1 MARKKNL
8 YRPGTRKMISIGFAA
23 VLLPLFLFTKVPAL
37 LQFPAVAALG
47 LIGLLLAA
55 LGAFGRIW
63 SSVYI
68 EGHKNKEIVD
78 QGPYSVTRNPLYLF
92 SLLGAFGLG
101 LASCNPIVLI
111 LLLAAYV
118 LYYPGVISSEE
129 EKLRAKHG
137 APFEEYLAR
146 VPRILPDFSLFHQP
160 EEIAVRPGP
169 VTRAFTDAVWFI
181 LGYAA
186 LRIVVWLHVFG
197 ILPSLSIPP
206 F

>member
-1 MARKKNL
+1 MPQKKNL
-8 YRPGTRKMISIGFAA
+8 YRTGRRMLLTTGVAA
-23 VLLPLFLFTKVPAL
+23 LLLLLVLFTKAPAL
-37 LQFPAVAALG
+37 LQFPTANALG
-47 LIGLLLAA
+47 LTGLLLAA
-55 LGAFGRIW
+55 LGAFGRVW
-63 SSVYI
+63 SSMYI
-68 EGHKNKEIVD
+68 EGSKNKEIVD

-111 LLLAAYV
+111 LLFAAYV

-169 VTRAFTDAVWFI
+169 VTAIFPFSRLSPSGMSSIFWPM
-181 LGYAA
+181 A
-186 LRIVVWLHVFG
+186 LNT
-197 ILPSLSIPP
+197 
-206 F
+206 